1 MNIKSLVEE
10 QIVKLTNTYNSYINT
25 NYQDGINIIK
35 NILKDKTNSKTL
47 IKLNLETIK
56 DFCNAKMLNYLKVYQ
71 LYIKNSYLKLPE
83 DSIINLYNILN
94 IIIENYN
101 NYIKVCNDLNLK
113 ITSLKGLNER
123 LTNYNLLIVD
133 IDIINDIL
141 NEKGIDIDVKI
152 ELMISLAKT
161 YKVKKI

>member
-10 QIVKLTNTYNSYINT
+10 QIVKLTNTYNSYINI
-25 NYQDGINIIK
+25 NYQDDINIIK

-47 IKLNLETIK
+47 IKLNLEIIK
-56 DFCNAKMLNYLKVYQ
+56 DFCNSKMLNYLKVYQ
-71 LYIKNSYLKLPE
+71 LYIKNSYLKIPE
-83 DSIINLYNILN
+83 ESIINLYNILN
-94 IIIENYN
+94 IIIENYD
-101 NYIKVCNDLNLK
+101 NYIKICNDLNLK

-123 LTNYNLLIVD
+123 LTNYNLLVID
-133 IDIINDIL
+133 IDTINDIL

-152 ELMISLAKT
+152 ELMISLAKN

>member
-25 NYQDGINIIK
+25 NYQDDINIIK

-47 IKLNLETIK
+47 IKLNLEIIK
-56 DFCNAKMLNYLKVYQ
+56 DFCNSKMLNYLKVYQ
-71 LYIKNSYLKLPE
+71 LYIKNSYLKIPE
-83 DSIINLYNILN
+83 ESIINLYNILN

-101 NYIKVCNDLNLK
+101 NYIKICNDLNLK

-123 LTNYNLLIVD
+123 LTNYNLLVID
-133 IDIINDIL
+133 IDTINDIL

-152 ELMISLAKT
+152 ELMISLAKN

>member
-10 QIVKLTNTYNSYINT
+10 QIVKLTNTYNSYINI
-25 NYQDGINIIK
+25 NYQDDINIIK

-47 IKLNLETIK
+47 IKLNLEIIK
-56 DFCNAKMLNYLKVYQ
+56 DFCNSKMLNYLKVYQ
-71 LYIKNSYLKLPE
+71 LYIKNSYLKIPE
-83 DSIINLYNILN
+83 ESIINLYNILN

-101 NYIKVCNDLNLK
+101 NYIKICNDLNLK

-123 LTNYNLLIVD
+123 LTNYNLLVID
-133 IDIINDIL
+133 IDTINDIL
-141 NEKGIDIDVKI
+141 NEKGLDIDVKI
-152 ELMISLAKT
+152 ELMISLAKN

>member
-25 NYQDGINIIK
+25 NYQDDINIIK

-47 IKLNLETIK
+47 IKLNLEIIK
-56 DFCNAKMLNYLKVYQ
+56 DFCNSKMLNYLKVYQ
-71 LYIKNSYLKLPE
+71 LYIKNSYLKIPE
-83 DSIINLYNILN
+83 ESIINLYNFIN
-94 IIIENYN
+94 IIIENYD
-101 NYIKVCNDLNLK
+101 NYIKICNELNLK
-113 ITSLKGLNER
+113 IASLKGLNER
-123 LTNYNLLIVD
+123 LPNYNLLVID
-133 IDIINDIL
+133 IDTINDIL

-152 ELMISLAKT
+152 ELMISLAKN